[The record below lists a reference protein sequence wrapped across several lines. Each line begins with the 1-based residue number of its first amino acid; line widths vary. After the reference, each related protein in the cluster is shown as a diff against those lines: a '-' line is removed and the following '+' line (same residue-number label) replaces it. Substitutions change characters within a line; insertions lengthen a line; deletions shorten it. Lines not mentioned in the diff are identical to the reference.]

1 METPEEKA
9 ISMFNSALKGLIH
22 TDKEMN
28 KLEAKQ
34 ICLYQIL
41 RIKEALNLIVVLDKI
56 PFTNIRKTL
65 QYYVDTQRN
74 IELL

>member
-22 TDKEMN
+22 TDKEMC
-28 KLEAKQ
+28 KLEAKE

-41 RIKEALNLIVVLDKI
+41 KIKEALNLITILDRVPLTSI
-56 PFTNIRKTL
+56 HKTL